1 MGVPG
6 KSKGVS
12 SEIDDHIVRSRIFH
26 HVFSESSSKYE
37 KSSAVKLRIRLV
49 ALRLRWVSAFN
60 RLNPASLSALT
71 RQTKIKRVIM
81 TSFGG
86 LIHVFIITIRVKI
99 QQEVRMAYLG
109 CGL

>member
-6 KSKGVS
+6 KGKGVS
-12 SEIDDHIVRSRIFH
+12 SEVNDHIVRSRVFH

-71 RQTKIKRVIM
+71 RQTKMKRVIM

-99 QQEVRMAYLG
+99 QQEVRMAYLA